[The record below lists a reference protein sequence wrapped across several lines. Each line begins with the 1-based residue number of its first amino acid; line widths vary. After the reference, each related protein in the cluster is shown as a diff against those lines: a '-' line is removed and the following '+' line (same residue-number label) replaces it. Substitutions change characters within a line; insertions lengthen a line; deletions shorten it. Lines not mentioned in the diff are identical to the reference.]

1 MKQEVK
7 FPYGLSNFEQI
18 VNQNAV
24 FVDKTHFLP
33 ELEKYDYVSY
43 LRPRRFGKS
52 LFLSVLEY
60 YYDVLRKDKFE
71 KLFGKY
77 YIGKNPTLLA
87 NSYRILNF
95 NFSGI
100 NTDTRESS
108 QQGFNF
114 SVKMSIRAFCNRYAL
129 FNEKQEDDIFNA
141 KDAEEIL
148 TGFLDHYVNYTKNP
162 IYILIDE
169 YDHFTNEILYR
180 NLNEFKDSVSKNGYV
195 RKFYEVIKT
204 ATQQGVVDR
213 VFITGVS
220 PITLDSL
227 TSGFNIITHLTHE
240 KNFENLMGFTENE
253 VKQLLNLVLTD
264 ENREEEI
271 MQELKKWYNGYKFYP
286 YSQQQLYNSD
296 MVLYALRHFQNYD
309 QTLPDR
315 MLDPNIMPDYG
326 KLKQMFEVVNVKKNQ
341 EVLKEVL
348 ENKQII
354 AELIYQFILEQGF
367 GKTEFINFLYYLG
380 NLTLQDAIMPKM
392 NVFKIPN
399 RVIEELYWKYYAK
412 VLQEYAHLNTETYEL
427 QKVVLDMAQ
436 NGNYEPFFRM
446 IEELLEGLSNRDYI
460 QFNEKYVKMAIMSY
474 MYLASVFYVRSE
486 REVKNIG
493 YLDLELLQEKQTP
506 KPHKEFALEV
516 KYLKESDKNELEKV
530 QEQAKNQLLNYYK
543 NDPELQK
550 KTDLILLTV
559 VVVKS
564 KVHVQK
570 VEV

>member
-1 MKQEVK
+1 MNEVK

-77 YIGKNPTLLA
+77 YIGKNPTSLA

-204 ATQQGVVDR
+204 ATQQGTVAR

-240 KNFENLMGFTENE
+240 KHFETLLGFTENE
-253 VKQLLNLVLTD
+253 VRQLLSLVLTD
-264 ENREEEI
+264 KTKENEV
-271 MQELKKWYNGYKFYP
+271 MQELKRWYNGYKFYP
-286 YSQQQLYNSD
+286 FSQEQLYNSD
-296 MVLYALRHFQNYD
+296 MVLYALRHFQNYE
-309 QTLPDR
+309 QTLPLR

-341 EVLKEVL
+341 EVLQEVL
-348 ENKQII
+348 ETNYIN
-354 AELIYQFILEQGF
+354 AELIYQFNMERDF
-367 GKTEFINFLYYLG
+367 GKKELVNFLYYLG
-380 NLTLQDAIMPKM
+380 NLTIQEANLMGEVK
-392 NVFKIPN
+392 FKIPN
-399 RVIEELYWKYYAK
+399 QVIAELYWQYYADYIQK
-412 VLQEYAHLNTETYEL
+412 HYQIPHDADIVTEYVRE
-427 QKVVLDMAQ
+427 M
-436 NGNYEPFFRM
+436 G
-446 IEELLEGLSNRDYI
+446 LEGKYERFFKLIQEALEHLSNRDFIYFDEKHIKMLLMAYFYQSNLFYI
-460 QFNEKYVKMAIMSY
+460 K
-474 MYLASVFYVRSE
+474 SE
-486 REVKNIG
+486 REVKNVG
-493 YLDLELLQEKQTP
+493 YIDLELHK
-506 KPHKEFALEV
+506 KPQNPFQHKEYAMEI
-516 KYLKESDKNELEKV
+516 KYLKKANKTQLV
-530 QEQAKNQLLNYYK
+530 QVEEQAKQQLLTYYQ
-543 NDPELQK
+543 NDLELQSK
-550 KTDLILLTV
+550 PDLVLLTV
-559 VVVKS
+559 MIVKS
-564 KVHVQK
+564 KVYVQK
-570 VEV
+570 L

>member
-1 MKQEVK
+1 MNAVK

-24 FVDKTHFLP
+24 FVDKTHLIP
-33 ELEKYDYVSY
+33 ELEKYDFVSF

-52 LFLSVLEY
+52 LFLSVLEH

-77 YIGKNPTLLA
+77 YIGKNPTALA

-114 SVKMSIRAFCNRYAL
+114 SVEGSLIGFIKYYSCFTPDEVSYILGR
-129 FNEKQEDDIFNA
+129 
-141 KDAEEIL
+141 DAEEML
-148 TGFLDHYVNYTKNP
+148 NHFFYYYPKDYP

-180 NLNEFKDSVSKNGYV
+180 DIEEFKDSVSKNGYV

-204 ATQQGVVDR
+204 ATQQGVVAR
-213 VFITGVS
+213 VFVTGVS

-240 KNFENLMGFTENE
+240 KEFEHLMGFTENE
-253 VKQLLNLVLTD
+253 VKQLLNLILID
-264 ENREEEI
+264 KNREQEI
-271 MQELKKWYNGYKFYP
+271 MQELKRWYNGYKFYP
-286 YSQQQLYNSD
+286 HSNEQLYNSD

-309 QTLPDR
+309 QTFPSR

-341 EVLKEVL
+341 EVLQEVL
-348 ENKQII
+348 EKGHVM
-354 AELIYQFILEQGF
+354 AELIYQFVLERGF
-367 GKTEFINFLYYLG
+367 GQKEFVNFLYYLG
-380 NLTLQDAIMPKM
+380 NLTLSGSSTLGLAE
-392 NVFKIPN
+392 FKIPN
-399 RVIEELYWKYYAK
+399 LVIEELYWQYYAT
-412 VLQEYAHLNTETYEL
+412 VLQEYAGIETETYQL
-427 QKVVLDMAQ
+427 QKIVHDMATE
-436 NGNYEPFFRM
+436 GNYQLFFEI
-446 IEELLEGLSNRDYI
+446 IEQVLEGLSNRDYM
-460 QFNEKYVKMAIMSY
+460 QFTEKHIKMVIIAY
-474 MYLASVFYVRSE
+474 MQLANLFYVRSE
-486 REVKNIG
+486 REVKNVG
-493 YLDLELLQEKQTP
+493 YIDIELCR
-506 KPHKEFALEV
+506 KPQNPFQHKEYAMEI
-516 KYLKESDKNELEKV
+516 KYLKKANKSQLAETQKE
-530 QEQAKNQLLNYYK
+530 AKEQLLNYYR
-543 NDPELQK
+543 NDAELQNK
-550 KTDLILLTV
+550 SDLILLTV

-570 VEV
+570 VEI